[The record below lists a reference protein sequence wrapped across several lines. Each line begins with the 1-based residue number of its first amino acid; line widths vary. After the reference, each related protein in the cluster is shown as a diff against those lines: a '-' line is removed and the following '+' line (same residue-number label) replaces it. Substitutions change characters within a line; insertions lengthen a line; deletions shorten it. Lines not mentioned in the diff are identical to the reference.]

1 MEVKYKIIDVDPS
14 QHSIV
19 VRYYTDLLSEDSL
32 ATSFN
37 SDGSIA
43 RRSDG
48 SPQRCQTDYNF
59 NLWQTNPPLTTDDI
73 KKIANDGAPYDWF
86 KLKHDILDPDVDT
99 SLSEVSSL
107 IDQEFVAE
115 KPISVVELAMQNETQ
130 ENAENADIES
140 EIQKII
146 DSITL
151 NSNSSSA
158 NT

>member
-99 SLSEVSSL
+99 SLSAVSSL

-115 KPISVVELAMQNETQ
+115 KPISVVELAVQNETQ
-130 ENAENADIES
+130 ENADIES

-146 DSITL
+146 DSIT
-151 NSNSSSA
+151 SNSSSA

>member
-1 MEVKYKIIDVDPS
+1 
-14 QHSIV
+14 
-19 VRYYTDLLSEDSL
+19 LLSEDSL

-48 SPQRCQTDYNF
+48 SPQRCQTDFNF
-59 NLWQTNPPLTTDDI
+59 SIWQTNPTLTADDI

-107 IDQEFVAE
+107 INQEFIAE
-115 KPISVVELAMQNETQ
+115 KPMSIAEVAIQ
-130 ENAENADIES
+130 ENTDIES

-146 DSITL
+146 DSIT
-151 NSNSSSA
+151 SNSSSA

>member
-1 MEVKYKIIDVDPS
+1 MEVKYRIIDFDPN
-14 QHSIV
+14 QHSIT
-19 VRYYTDLLSEDSL
+19 VRYYTNLLTEDLL
-32 ATSFN
+32 AISFN
-37 SDGSIA
+37 NDGTIL
-43 RRSDG
+43 RKDDG
-48 SPQRCQTDYNF
+48 TPARCQTDYHINI
-59 NLWQTNPPLTTDDI
+59 WKTNPPPTLDDI
-73 KKIANDGAPYDWF
+73 KRIANDSAPYDWF

-99 SLSEVSSL
+99 SLSAVSFL

-130 ENAENADIES
+130 ENADIES

-146 DSITL
+146 DSITS